1 MHYNIDTIKST
12 FDNNELEQMYLDDKW
27 EKLSSFYFKVI
38 IFFIS
43 ASTLYLV
50 SLFIRDTIAL
60 KNIINPIIFI
70 VFPLFLIFK
79 DNEFKK
85 KYLERFLLFLPVI
98 NMPLFFYLDFER
110 LSNLPHVAFM
120 PLFNSIIWISIFPF
134 NFIAA
139 VFASTIPFLASLILL
154 SNYDTLNIPLY
165 IVLFFF
171 PHTLLIIN
179 KWKSERD
186 SRLNFSKSLTIEQ
199 NRQMMHE
206 TLKRYFGDTLSEK
219 IISQKGQLEGENRW
233 VTILFADL
241 SAYSTITE
249 NMSPEVALEFLNEYF
264 TKMHDVIKEFDGH
277 TLNYIGD
284 AVMVVFGAPEKL
296 KSHENQAVK
305 CSLKMKEKLTLLNRE
320 WDEKET
326 SRYWKNHGIESITMR
341 IGLHTGSVIAGNVG
355 SDEMLQY
362 STIGDTVN
370 VAARLEQANKDF
382 NTDISFSSEIYTAL
396 TKELH
401 SRSSL
406 SGEIILKG
414 RTSPTKVY
422 SI

>member
-382 NTDISFSSEIYTAL
+382 NTDISFSNEIYTAL

>member
-341 IGLHTGSVIAGNVG
+341 IGLHTGNVIAGNVG

>member
-110 LSNLPHVAFM
+110 LSNLSHVAFM

>member
-1 MHYNIDTIKST
+1 
-12 FDNNELEQMYLDDKW
+12 
-27 EKLSSFYFKVI
+27 
-38 IFFIS
+38 
-43 ASTLYLV
+43 
-50 SLFIRDTIAL
+50 
-60 KNIINPIIFI
+60 
-70 VFPLFLIFK
+70 
-79 DNEFKK
+79 
-85 KYLERFLLFLPVI
+85 
-98 NMPLFFYLDFER
+98 
-110 LSNLPHVAFM
+110 
-120 PLFNSIIWISIFPF
+120 
-134 NFIAA
+134 
-139 VFASTIPFLASLILL
+139 
-154 SNYDTLNIPLY
+154 
-165 IVLFFF
+165 
-171 PHTLLIIN
+171 
-179 KWKSERD
+179 
-186 SRLNFSKSLTIEQ
+186 
-199 NRQMMHE
+199 MMHE

-341 IGLHTGSVIAGNVG
+341 IGLHTGNVIAGNVG

>member
-12 FDNNELEQMYLDDKW
+12 FDSNELEQMYLDDKW